1 MTGDVLPKTEST
13 LFTAETTF
21 RSTLVLYISY
31 SCLLQEDCQL
41 FVQHNM
47 PETDSESLLFSG

>member
-1 MTGDVLPKTEST
+1 MTDGVLPKTEST

-21 RSTLVLYISY
+21 RGTLVLYISY
-31 SCLLQEDCQL
+31 SCLPQEVCQL

-47 PETDSESLLFSG
+47 PETDSESLLFSR